1 MPRFKKSGKH
11 IFGVELTAAEQKAI
25 DREIERQLAEHT
37 RKHNLEIVAMT
48 LTTLHEEFGFG
59 EARLKRFFDRYDE
72 VVESLVKR
80 YELSEGDEP
89 WIAMYKLKEKGI
101 DVEAWY
107 AEAEAARK

>member
-1 MPRFKKSGKH
+1 MYFQKSGKNV
-11 IFGVELTAAEQKAI
+11 FGVKLTAAEQKAL
-25 DREIERQLAEHT
+25 DKEIYRQLAEDT

-72 VVESLVKR
+72 VVDGLVKR

-89 WIAMYKLKEKGI
+89 WIAAHKLKEKGI

-107 AEAEAARK
+107 AEAEATRK

>member
-1 MPRFKKSGKH
+1 MWFKKSGKQ
-11 IFGVELTAAEQKAI
+11 IFGVELTAAEQKAV
-25 DREIERQLAEHT
+25 DAEIYRQLAIDT

-89 WIAMYKLKEKGI
+89 WIAAHKLKEKGI

-107 AEAEAARK
+107 AEAEATRK

>member
-1 MPRFKKSGKH
+1 MYFQKSGRQ
-11 IFGVELTAAEQKAI
+11 IFGVKLTAAEQKAV
-25 DREIERQLAEHT
+25 DREIEKQLAEAT

-72 VVESLVKR
+72 VVEGLIQR
-80 YELSEGDEP
+80 YLLDSDDAP
-89 WIAMYKLKEKGI
+89 WIAMHKLKEKGI

-107 AEAEAARK
+107 AETEASRK